1 MKRRE
6 FISFAG
12 GAFVSGAAVA
22 WPLAVRA
29 QEVGR
34 VRKIGVLFAFFDTDP
49 ESQSRMTAFQQELE
63 NLGWRAGHNI
73 QIEYRWANGDAERF
87 RSFAAELVA
96 ARPDVL
102 VGHASPGAEAL
113 ARETRTIPIIFA
125 VVSDPVGS
133 GLAASLSEPGRNA
146 TGFTNFAPSTGAK
159 LVEFLKALSPR
170 LARVALLFNPATAP
184 GRGSTYLQS
193 VEAAAQFLGMD
204 TTHAMVND
212 AAQIEDAIA
221 ALSGRSDSGLIV
233 MPDVFMTNHR
243 DLITDL
249 AIRYMVPAIYPFS
262 YFAEGGGLISYG
274 IDLSDIFRRS
284 AGYVDKV
291 LRGAMPSSLPVQHP
305 DKFELIINLRTARML
320 HLEVPRILLAGASKV
335 IE

>member
-6 FISFAG
+6 FISFVG
-12 GAFVSGAAVA
+12 SAAVA

-29 QEVGR
+29 QEPGR
-34 VRKIGVLFAFFDTDP
+34 VRKIGVLFAFFDSDP
-49 ESQSRMTAFQQELE
+49 ESQSRIAAFQQELE
-63 NLGWRAGHNI
+63 ILGWRAGQNI

-96 ARPDVL
+96 GRPDVL
-102 VGHASPGAEAL
+102 VGHASPSAEAL

-133 GLAASLSEPGRNA
+133 GLAESLSEPGRNA
-146 TGFTNFAPSTGAK
+146 TGITNFAPSTGAK
-159 LVEFLKALSPR
+159 WVEFLKALSPR

-193 VEAAAQFLGMD
+193 VEAAAQSFGID
-204 TTHAMVND
+204 STHATVSN
-212 AAQIEDAIA
+212 AAQVEEVIA
-221 ALSGRSDSGLIV
+221 ALSGRSDTGLIV

-243 DLITDL
+243 DLITEL
-249 AIRYMVPAIYPFS
+249 AVRHRVPAIYPFS

-274 IDLSDIFRRS
+274 IDLSDIFRRV

-291 LRGAMPSSLPVQHP
+291 LRGAMPSALPIQHP
-305 DKFELIINLRTARML
+305 DKFELVINLKTARAL
-320 HLEVPRILLAGASKV
+320 RLEVPRILLAGANKV

>member
-6 FISFAG
+6 FISLVG
-12 GAFVSGAAVA
+12 SAVA
-22 WPLAVRA
+22 AWPPAARA
-29 QEVGR
+29 QEPGR
-34 VRKIGVLFAFFDTDP
+34 VRRVGVLFAFFDSDP
-49 ESQSRMTAFQQELE
+49 ESQARIAAFQQELE
-63 NLGWRAGHNI
+63 SLGWRDGHNI

-87 RSFAAELVA
+87 RAFAAELVA
-96 ARPDVL
+96 GRPDVI
-102 VGHASPGAEAL
+102 VAHASPSAEAL
-113 ARETRTIPIIFA
+113 AGATRTIPIIFA

-146 TGFTNFAPSTGAK
+146 TGFTNFATSTGAK
-159 LVEFLKALSPR
+159 WVEFLKALLPR

-193 VEAAAQFLGMD
+193 VEAAAESFGID
-204 TTHAMVND
+204 STHATVSD

-221 ALSGRSDSGLIV
+221 TLSSRPDSALIV
-233 MPDVFMTNHR
+233 MPDVFLTNHR
-243 DLITDL
+243 DLITAL
-249 AIRYMVPAIYPFS
+249 ATRHALPAIYPFR

-274 IDLSDIFRRS
+274 VDLSDIFRRA

-291 LRGAMPSSLPVQHP
+291 LRGALPSSLPIQHP
-305 DKFELIINLRTARML
+305 DKLELVINLKTARAL
-320 HLEVPRILLAGASKV
+320 GLDVPRILLARADKV

>member
-6 FISFAG
+6 FLS
-12 GAFVSGAAVA
+12 FVSGAAVA

-29 QEVGR
+29 QEAAR
-34 VRKIGVLFAFFDTDP
+34 ARKIGVLFAFLDSDP
-49 ESQSRMTAFQQELE
+49 ESQSRIAAFQQELE
-63 NLGWRAGHNI
+63 SLGWREGQNI

-102 VGHASPGAEAL
+102 VGHASPSAEAL
-113 ARETRTIPIIFA
+113 ARETGTIPIIFA
-125 VVSDPVGS
+125 VVSDPIAS
-133 GLAASLSEPGRNA
+133 GLAASVSEPGRNA

-184 GRGSTYLQS
+184 GRGSTYLES
-193 VEAAAQFLGMD
+193 VEAAARSLRID
-204 TTHAMVND
+204 STHAVVSN

-221 ALSGRSDSGLIV
+221 VLSGRADSGLIV

-243 DLITDL
+243 DLITGL
-249 AIRYMVPAIYPFS
+249 ALRHMVPAIYPFS

-274 IDLSDIFRRS
+274 IDLSDIFRRA

-291 LRGAMPSSLPVQHP
+291 LRGAMPSGLPVQHP
-305 DKFELIINLRTARML
+305 DKFELIINLKTARAL
-320 HLEVPRILLAGASKV
+320 RLDVPRILLAGASKV

>member
-6 FISFAG
+6 FISLIG
-12 GAFVSGAAVA
+12 GAAAA
-22 WPLAVRA
+22 WPFAAWA
-29 QEVGR
+29 QEPGR
-34 VRKIGVLFAFFDTDP
+34 VRRVGVLFAFIDSDP
-49 ESQSRMTAFQQELE
+49 ESQVRIVAFQQELE
-63 NLGWRAGHNI
+63 NLGWRDGYNI

-87 RSFAAELVA
+87 RAFAAELVA
-96 ARPDVL
+96 ARPDVI
-102 VGHASPGAEAL
+102 VAHATPSAEAL
-113 ARETRTIPIIFA
+113 ARATRIIPIIFA

-146 TGFTNFAPSTGAK
+146 TGFTNFATSTGAK
-159 LVEFLKALSPR
+159 WVEFLKALSPR

-193 VEAAAQFLGMD
+193 VEAAAESFGID
-204 TTHAMVND
+204 STHATVSN

-221 ALSGRSDSGLIV
+221 TLSSRPDSALIV

-243 DLITDL
+243 DLITAL
-249 AIRYMVPAIYPFS
+249 ATRHALPAIYPFR

-274 IDLSDIFRRS
+274 VDLSHIFRRA
-284 AGYVDKV
+284 AGYVDKS
-291 LRGAMPSSLPVQHP
+291 LRGATPSSLPIQHP
-305 DKFELIINLRTARML
+305 DKFELVINLKTAMAL
-320 HLEVPRILLAGASKV
+320 GLDVPRILLARADKV

>member
-6 FISFAG
+6 FISFL
-12 GAFVSGAAVA
+12 SGAAVG
-22 WPLAVRA
+22 WPLAARA
-29 QEVGR
+29 QEPGR
-34 VRKIGVLFAFFDTDP
+34 VRKIGVLFAFFDSDP
-49 ESQSRMTAFQQELE
+49 ESQSRIAAFQQELE
-63 NLGWRAGHNI
+63 NLGWRAGQNI

-102 VGHASPGAEAL
+102 VGHSSPSAEAL

-170 LARVALLFNPATAP
+170 LARVAPLFNPATAP
-184 GRGSTYLQS
+184 GRGSTYLEF
-193 VEAAAQFLGMD
+193 VDAAARSLGIDSM
-204 TTHAMVND
+204 HASVSN
-212 AAQIEDAIA
+212 AAQIEDAIV
-221 ALSGRSDSGLIV
+221 ALSGRPDSGLIV

-243 DLITDL
+243 DLITGL
-249 AIRYMVPAIYPFS
+249 AVRHMVPAIYPFS

-274 IDLSDIFRRS
+274 IDLSDIFRRV

-291 LRGAMPSSLPVQHP
+291 LRGALPSGLPVQHP
-305 DKFELIINLRTARML
+305 DKFELVINLKTARAL
-320 HLEVPRILLAGASKV
+320 RLEVPRIVLAGANKV

>member
-6 FISFAG
+6 FISLIG
-12 GAFVSGAAVA
+12 GAAAA
-22 WPLAVRA
+22 WPLAAPA
-29 QEVGR
+29 QEPGR
-34 VRKIGVLFAFFDTDP
+34 ARRVGVLFAFFDSDP
-49 ESQSRMTAFQQELE
+49 ESQARIAAFQQELE
-63 NLGWRAGHNI
+63 SLGWREGNNI

-87 RSFAAELVA
+87 QAFAAELVA

-102 VGHASPGAEAL
+102 VGHASPSAEAL
-113 ARETRTIPIIFA
+113 ARATRTIPIIFA

-146 TGFTNFAPSTGAK
+146 TGFTNFATSTGAK
-159 LVEFLKALSPR
+159 WVEFLKALSPR
-170 LARVALLFNPATAP
+170 LTRVALLFNPATAP

-193 VEAAAQFLGMD
+193 VEAAAESFGID
-204 TTHAMVND
+204 STHATVSN

-221 ALSGRSDSGLIV
+221 TLSRRPDSALIV

-243 DLITDL
+243 DLITAL
-249 AIRYMVPAIYPFS
+249 ATRHALPAIYPFR

-274 IDLSDIFRRS
+274 IDLSDIFRRA

-291 LRGAMPSSLPVQHP
+291 LRGAVPSSLPIQHP
-305 DKFELIINLRTARML
+305 DKFELVINLKTARAL
-320 HLEVPRILLAGASKV
+320 GLDVPRILLARADRV

>member
-6 FISFAG
+6 FLS
-12 GAFVSGAAVA
+12 FVSGAAVA

-29 QEVGR
+29 QEAAR
-34 VRKIGVLFAFFDTDP
+34 ARKIGVLFAFLDSDP
-49 ESQSRMTAFQQELE
+49 ESQSRIAAFQQELE
-63 NLGWRAGHNI
+63 SLGWREGQNI

-102 VGHASPGAEAL
+102 VGHASPSAEAL
-113 ARETRTIPIIFA
+113 ARETGTIPIIFA
-125 VVSDPVGS
+125 VVSDPIAS
-133 GLAASLSEPGRNA
+133 GLAESLSEPGRNA

-184 GRGSTYLQS
+184 GRGSTYLES
-193 VEAAAQFLGMD
+193 VEAAARSLRID
-204 TTHAMVND
+204 STHAVVSN

-221 ALSGRSDSGLIV
+221 VLSGRADSGLIV

-243 DLITDL
+243 DLIT
-249 AIRYMVPAIYPFS
+249 
-262 YFAEGGGLISYG
+262 
-274 IDLSDIFRRS
+274 
-284 AGYVDKV
+284 
-291 LRGAMPSSLPVQHP
+291 
-305 DKFELIINLRTARML
+305 
-320 HLEVPRILLAGASKV
+320 
-335 IE
+335 

>member
-6 FISFAG
+6 FISLVG
-12 GAFVSGAAVA
+12 SAVAA
-22 WPLAVRA
+22 WPLAGRA
-29 QEVGR
+29 QEPGR
-34 VRKIGVLFAFFDTDP
+34 VRRVGVLLAFFDSDP
-49 ESQSRMTAFQQELE
+49 ESQARIAAFQQELE
-63 NLGWRAGHNI
+63 GLGWRDGHNL

-87 RSFAAELVA
+87 RAFAAELVA
-96 ARPDVL
+96 ARPDVI
-102 VGHASPGAEAL
+102 VAHASPSAEAL
-113 ARETRTIPIIFA
+113 ARATRTIPIIFA

-146 TGFTNFAPSTGAK
+146 TGFTNFATSTGAK
-159 LVEFLKALSPR
+159 WVEFLKALSPR

-193 VEAAAQFLGMD
+193 VEAAAESFGID
-204 TTHAMVND
+204 STHATVSN

-221 ALSGRSDSGLIV
+221 TLSRRPNSALIV

-243 DLITDL
+243 DLITTL
-249 AIRYMVPAIYPFS
+249 ATRHALPAIYPFG

-274 IDLSDIFRRS
+274 IDLSDIFRRA

-291 LRGAMPSSLPVQHP
+291 LRGALPSSLPIQHP
-305 DKFELIINLRTARML
+305 DKFELVINLKTAMAL
-320 HLEVPRILLAGASKV
+320 GLDVPRILLARAEKV

>member
-6 FISFAG
+6 FISLIG
-12 GAFVSGAAVA
+12 GAAAA
-22 WPLAVRA
+22 WPFAARA
-29 QEVGR
+29 QEPGR
-34 VRKIGVLFAFFDTDP
+34 VRRVGVLFAFIDSDP
-49 ESQSRMTAFQQELE
+49 ESQVRIVAFQQELE
-63 NLGWRAGHNI
+63 NLGWRDGYNI

-87 RSFAAELVA
+87 RAFAAELVA
-96 ARPDVL
+96 ARPDVI
-102 VGHASPGAEAL
+102 VAHATPSAEAL
-113 ARETRTIPIIFA
+113 ARATRIIPIIFA

-146 TGFTNFAPSTGAK
+146 TGFTNFATSTGAK
-159 LVEFLKALSPR
+159 WVEFLKALSPR

-193 VEAAAQFLGMD
+193 VEAAAESFGID
-204 TTHAMVND
+204 STHATVSN

-221 ALSGRSDSGLIV
+221 TLSSRPDSALIV
-233 MPDVFMTNHR
+233 MPDVFLTNHR
-243 DLITDL
+243 DLITAL
-249 AIRYMVPAIYPFS
+249 ATRHALPAIYPFR

-274 IDLSDIFRRS
+274 VDLSDIFRRA

-291 LRGAMPSSLPVQHP
+291 LRGATPSSLPIQHP
-305 DKFELIINLRTARML
+305 DKFELVINLKTARAL
-320 HLEVPRILLAGASKV
+320 GLDVPRILLARADKV